1 MHLASASTA
10 VASVRVGSAMTSS
23 TSTGHCEEGAT
34 FMVRQ
39 YDIHASSRD
48 VAISTGGG
56 GRVLA

>member
-10 VASVRVGSAMTSS
+10 VASVRVGSALTSS
-23 TSTGHCEEGAT
+23 PSTGHSEEGAT

-39 YDIHASSRD
+39 HNIHASSRD

-56 GRVLA
+56 GRFLP